1 MNVLFIPSW
10 FPSKMHPTLG
20 NFVERHADAVAT
32 AHEVTVIYPAYTH
45 RVSPSRETRGGG
57 RDANGNALPKVIIL
71 YFPKWYRRFPA
82 KVRARVLE
90 EAEALP
96 VKPDLVHGHVLYGQG
111 RTAAAAAELLDVP
124 CLITEHWTGYL
135 PVNRANLKP
144 EILEEAR
151 AVGRMVDAVLPV
163 SQDLNRELGALGIGK
178 RRITIDNAVN
188 TEIFTPKD
196 PPERKVFR
204 WLHISSFHP
213 MKNPEGLLDGF
224 KRRTE
229 IGGGPAELLM
239 AGDGDVRK
247 LIRAVRKRGLEG
259 RVTIKGAMT
268 PEGVAREMQEAD
280 AFVLFSRYE
289 NLPCVIAEA
298 HCCGLPVVSTDVGGI
313 SEMVTQ
319 ENGILIPSEDTEALA
334 SAMLHIE
341 ENRSGYAAREISR
354 KAAERYGYPAVARVH
369 TELYETLIR
378 ERAGNALP
386 PA

>member
-20 NFVERHADAVAT
+20 NFVERHADAVAA
-32 AHEVTVIYPAYTH
+32 AHEVTVIFPAYTH
-45 RVSPSRETRGGG
+45 RVAPSRETRGGG
-57 RDANGNALPKVIIL
+57 SDARGNALPTIITL

-90 EAEALP
+90 EVKALP
-96 VKPDLVHGHVLYGQG
+96 AKPDVVHGHVLYGQG

-135 PVNRANLKP
+135 PVNRSNLKP
-144 EILEEAR
+144 EILAEAR
-151 AVGRMVDAVLPV
+151 VVGDMADAVLPV
-163 SQDLNRELGALGIGK
+163 SEDLNRELGALGIGK
-178 RRITIDNAVN
+178 RRITIDNAVD
-188 TEIFTPKD
+188 TAVFKPAE
-196 PPERKVFR
+196 PPERENFR

-213 MKNPEGLLDGF
+213 MKNTEGLLDGF

-229 IGGGPAELLM
+229 QGGGPAELLI

-259 RVTIKGAMT
+259 RVTIKGAMS
-268 PEGVAREMQEAD
+268 PEGVAREMQKSD

-313 SEMVTQ
+313 SEMVTP
-319 ENGILIPSEDTEALA
+319 ENGILIQSEDTEALA
-334 SAMLHIE
+334 SAMLHVE
-341 ENRSGYAAREISR
+341 ENRGSYAAREISR
-354 KAAERYGYPAVARVH
+354 KASARYGYPAVARVH
-369 TELYETLIR
+369 TELYKTLIR
-378 ERAGNALP
+378 ERADNTMPSA
-386 PA
+386 